1 MRNWYS
7 ATLALAAAAAI
18 ALMSTA
24 PRAQDTSRTIR
35 IVVPFTPGGY
45 PDRLGRVVAKYLSEE
60 LQQRVF
66 VENRGG
72 AGGILGSAEVARS
85 APDGTTLLISSLASQ
100 VITPLI
106 NPKAAPDGV
115 TAFTHIA
122 YIGGPPNCFGVPS
135 NSKLHTLDDILTA
148 TKAAPLTYGSSG
160 VGTLGHIF
168 VEYVAHKAGVKF
180 IHVPYNGPIV
190 GEIISGTVDFGAQTL
205 STLAS
210 NVAAGKIRIPAV
222 ATEQRLPDYPD
233 VPTFRESG
241 FDLTAVNWL
250 ALSGPAGL
258 PDAFVQR
265 INGEVIKIMER
276 PDVRAIL
283 RQEIITP
290 IAMSPH
296 DLVALV
302 QSETKNWAPIVEAAG
317 LKK

>member
-7 ATLALAAAAAI
+7 ATLALATAAAI
-18 ALMSTA
+18 ALSST
-24 PRAQDTSRTIR
+24 PPKAQDTARPIR

-60 LQQRVF
+60 IQQRVF
-66 VENRGG
+66 VENKGG
-72 AGGILGSAEVARS
+72 AGGILGSTEVARS

-106 NPKAAPDGV
+106 NPKAAPDGG

-135 NSKLHTLDDILTA
+135 NSTLHTLDDILTA

-168 VEYVAHKAGVKF
+168 VEYVARKAGVKF

-190 GEIISGTVDFGAQTL
+190 GEIIAGTVDFGAQTL

-210 NVAAGKIRIPAV
+210 NVAAGKIRVPAV
-222 ATEQRLPDYPD
+222 ATAERLPDYPD
-233 VPTFRESG
+233 IPTFRESG

-290 IAMSPH
+290 IAMTPQ